1 MFSNNSQS
9 STSFSTELFGIDQME
24 IKQEIETDIKRDGF
38 SEFLPIGPNEDGA
51 AAAGTTAIDDQISG
65 IASQSQELSSNFTS
79 TVPSEI
85 PNNNN
90 TNASAAAVLNNNNNN
105 RTIPFV
111 QNQNH
116 MPLAVVTANNNNNND
131 GTIALLN
138 HTGNSS
144 NHATT
149 MEPPRRP
156 SVTATTTPRKRNRT
170 TSGTGAAGA
179 MVVGASSTT
188 QDVLESM
195 YLEEIKKKN
204 VILVEQ
210 GEINRK
216 RLRLEER
223 KVKLME
229 EFFPKYLTLQQDI
242 LKKLDNITN
251 STAEAINIRIE
262 E

>member
-24 IKQEIETDIKRDGF
+24 IKQEIETDIKREGF

-65 IASQSQELSSNFTS
+65 IAASQSLELSSNFTS
-79 TVPSEI
+79 AVPSEI
-85 PNNNN
+85 PNNINQ
-90 TNASAAAVLNNNNNN
+90 NASAAAVLNNNNNN

-116 MPLAVVTANNNNNND
+116 MPLAVVTANNNNNVD

-179 MVVGASSTT
+179 MVGASSTT